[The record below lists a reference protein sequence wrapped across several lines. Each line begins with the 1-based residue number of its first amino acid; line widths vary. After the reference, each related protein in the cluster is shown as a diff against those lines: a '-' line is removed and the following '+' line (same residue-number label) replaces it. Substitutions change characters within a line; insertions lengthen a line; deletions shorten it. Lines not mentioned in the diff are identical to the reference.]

1 MKVEILKPSKNA
13 MQSGLK
19 NTKFWLM
26 KVVEEENSRSIDP
39 LMGWTSSDN
48 TKTQLQFKFKS
59 KDEAVKYAES
69 QAFEYV
75 IIEPEIS
82 TIKKK
87 SYASNFN

>member
-1 MKVEILKPSKNA
+1 MKVEILKPTKSA

-19 NTKFWLM
+19 NTKLWLM
-26 KVVEEENSRSIDP
+26 RIIEGNSRSINP

-48 TKTQLQFKFKS
+48 TKTQLQLKFKS
-59 KDEAVKYAES
+59 KDEAIEYAKS
-69 QAFEYV
+69 QGFEYTV
-75 IIEPEIS
+75 KEPETS